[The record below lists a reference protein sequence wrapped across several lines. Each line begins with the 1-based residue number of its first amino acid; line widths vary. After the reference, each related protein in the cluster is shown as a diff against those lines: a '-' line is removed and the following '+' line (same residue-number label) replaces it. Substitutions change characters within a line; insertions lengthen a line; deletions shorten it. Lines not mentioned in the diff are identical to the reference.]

1 MLSLNRLPRIL
12 NVVLALGVATLIC
25 ANQLI
30 AQETPKS
37 PRQRLRRV
45 EPNASQPSPETTT
58 KSTQS
63 GGAANAAQEDDDE
76 VVRVNTDLT
85 NILLTAIDKER
96 RFVTTLRRE
105 DVRVTE
111 NGVAQDISLF
121 QRETELPLSLAIL
134 IDASESQKG
143 VLLDEKRAA
152 LAFLNAVIRPEKDKA
167 AIVSFTGIPMLEQS
181 LTNDADRLR
190 QAIERV
196 EIILP
201 RDVVEEG
208 VEAGSASSSSTSS
221 ASQLD
226 EDEAVGYT
234 GVWDAIWATTN
245 DALAHT
251 PERTRRAVI
260 LLSDGDDTSSQ
271 TKKQEAIDFAIK
283 YNVVVYSI
291 GIRDAA
297 FPDGKL
303 DRDALRKV
311 SEKTG
316 GRAFFPQNEAELRAA
331 FTQIQD
337 ELRSQYLVAYS
348 PANKLRDGSYRQVRI
363 EIVNPELRKQKLNL
377 LYRQGYYAKRQPAK
391 P

>member
-1 MLSLNRLPRIL
+1 MPSLNHPKRIL
-12 NVVLALGVATLIC
+12 NVVLTLGVATLIC
-25 ANQLI
+25 ASQLI

-37 PRQRLRRV
+37 SRQRLRRV
-45 EPNASQPSPETTT
+45 DSAASQPTSETTT
-58 KSTQS
+58 PSADATTS
-63 GGAANAAQEDDDE
+63 AQDDDE

-105 DVRVTE
+105 DLRLTE
-111 NGVAQDISLF
+111 NGVAQEISLF

-143 VLLDEKRAA
+143 VLSDEKRAA
-152 LAFLNAVIRPEKDKA
+152 LAFLDAVIRPEKDKA
-167 AIVSFTGIPMLEQS
+167 AIVSFTGIPVLEQS
-181 LTNDADRLR
+181 LTNDANRLR

-196 EIILP
+196 EIVLP
-201 RDVVEEG
+201 REVVEEG
-208 VEAGSASSSSTSS
+208 IEDGSSSSPSS
-221 ASQLD
+221 VSQLD
-226 EDEAVGYT
+226 EEDAVGYT
-234 GVWDAIWATTN
+234 GVWDAIWAATN

-251 PERTRRAVI
+251 PERTRRAII

-291 GIRDAA
+291 GIRDAV

-303 DRDALRKV
+303 DKDALRKV

-316 GRAFFPQNEAELRAA
+316 GRAFFPQNETELRAA

-348 PANKLRDGSYRQVRI
+348 PTNKLRDGSYRQVRI
-363 EIVNPELRKQKLNL
+363 EIANPELRKQKLNL
-377 LYRQGYYAKRQPAK
+377 LYRQGYYAKKQPIK